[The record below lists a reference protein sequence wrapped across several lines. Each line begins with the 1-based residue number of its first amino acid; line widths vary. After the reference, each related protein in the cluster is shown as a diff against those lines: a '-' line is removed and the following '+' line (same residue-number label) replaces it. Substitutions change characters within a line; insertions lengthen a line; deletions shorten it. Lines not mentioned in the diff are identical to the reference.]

1 LTIAPFEVEMRDWL
15 CLKKQAKGQE
25 ELMSKAIKESPRFRR
40 AAAVAPHHLAAQAG
54 QAVLEA
60 GGNAVEAMVAMGST
74 IAVVYPHMTGIGGDG
89 FWLIREPNGKIHAL
103 DASGY
108 AGSGATAAAYRALG
122 FDSVPLRGTYS
133 ALTVPGA
140 VGGWNSALELSK
152 AIGGKM
158 PLKDILGFA
167 ANHARNG
174 VPTSRGEARYV
185 VKDAEDVYAA
195 PHFASHY
202 MRDKERYKEAEV
214 RTFPALAQTLDHL
227 AHAGLDDY
235 YRGDVGREIAAD
247 FAELNGFVSRE
258 DLARFATHWRKP
270 LEARL
275 NGVTLY
281 NHPPSSQGFA
291 QLLTLGIYNQLNIR
305 DYESFEG
312 VHGLI
317 ESIKR
322 AWRIRDAVVTDFDHL
337 SHDPQ
342 SFLNDERF
350 AREAHAIKLDRAAPV
365 PLPPFGEGD
374 TVWMGAI
381 DGQGCAVSY
390 IQSLFWEYG
399 SGCVLPKTGILLQ
412 NRGTSFSLDPKAK
425 NPLTPGRRPFHT
437 LNPPMAIF
445 DDGRVMS
452 YGTMG
457 GDPQPQITAQTF
469 IRAGLHGVP
478 VSEAIDRPRF
488 IFGRAY
494 KADRATLKLE
504 KRFDSGLAD
513 RLEKA
518 GHEIEWF
525 DADYANPVGHSG
537 MLIRDP
543 RSGEIEADH
552 DPRADGGAHGC

>member
-1 LTIAPFEVEMRDWL
+1 
-15 CLKKQAKGQE
+15 
-25 ELMSKAIKESPRFRR
+25 MSQSMKDSPRFRR
-40 AAAVAPHHLAAQAG
+40 AAAVAPHVLAAQAG

-60 GGNAVEAMVAMGST
+60 GGNAVEAMVAMGAA

-108 AGSGATAAAYRALG
+108 AGSGATIAAYRALG
-122 FDSVPLRGTYS
+122 FESVPLRGTYS

-140 VGGWNSALELSK
+140 VGGWKAALELSK
-152 AIGGKM
+152 AIGGKL
-158 PLKDILGFA
+158 PLRDILA
-167 ANHARNG
+167 QAITYARDG
-174 VPTSRGEARYV
+174 VPTSRGEAGYT

-202 MRDKERYKEAEV
+202 MRDKERFKAGEI
-214 RTFPALAQTLDHL
+214 RHFPALAQTLDQL
-227 AHAGLDDY
+227 AQAGLEDY
-235 YRGDVGREIAAD
+235 YRGDVAREIAAD
-247 FAELNGFVSRE
+247 FAELNGFVTRE
-258 DLARFATHWRKP
+258 DLARFQTHWRKP
-270 LEARL
+270 LQARL
-275 NGVTLY
+275 DKVTLY
-281 NHPPSSQGFA
+281 NHPPSSQGLA
-291 QLLTLGIYNQLNIR
+291 QLLTLGIYNQLHLR
-305 DYESFEG
+305 EHDGFAHT
-312 VHGLI
+312 HGLI

-337 SHDPQ
+337 TLDPQ
-342 SFLNDERF
+342 SFLTDERF
-350 AREAHAIKLDRAAPV
+350 AREAAAIDMQRAAKV

-412 NRGTSFSLDPKAK
+412 NRGTSFSLSEQAK
-425 NPLTPGRRPFHT
+425 NPLISGRRPFHT
-437 LNPPMAIF
+437 LNPPMAVF

-469 IRAGLHGVP
+469 IRSAMQGLP

-494 KADRATLKLE
+494 KADRATVKVE
-504 KRFDSGLAD
+504 RRFDAALVKD
-513 RLEKA
+513 LEKA
-518 GHEIEWF
+518 GHEVEWF
-525 DADYANPVGHSG
+525 DADYVNPVGHAG
-537 MLIRDP
+537 ILIRDT

-552 DPRADGGAHGC
+552 DPRADGGAYGC